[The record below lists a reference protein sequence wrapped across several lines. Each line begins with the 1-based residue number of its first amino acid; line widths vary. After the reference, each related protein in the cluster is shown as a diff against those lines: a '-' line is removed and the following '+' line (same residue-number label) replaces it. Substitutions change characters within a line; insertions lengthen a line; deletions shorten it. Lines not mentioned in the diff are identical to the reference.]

1 MTLSRPFLLFL
12 LAGGIAALANILSR
26 MLYSHWMPFT
36 PAIIAAYLTGMVTA
50 FVLTRWLVFSGST
63 RPLHHS
69 AFYFVLVNLFA
80 VAQTGWF
87 PPCWP
92 TTCCHGWAWTC
103 CAGGRP
109 RGGRGGASGVQLL
122 RPQVPVVPMTAPG
135 VPFAENGSHTSM
147 AVNYGANLTQDPDQC
162 PCPPSRPMTSAAA
175 CRKN

>member
-1 MTLSRPFLLFL
+1 VTLSRPFLLFL

-80 VAQTGWF
+80 VAQTWLVSTVLAYHLLPWLGVDVLRLEIA
-87 PPCWP
+87 
-92 TTCCHGWAWTC
+92 HV
-103 CAGGRP
+103 AGV
-109 RGGRGGASGVQLL
+109 A
-122 RPQVPVVPMTAPG
+122 VPVVSSYFG
-135 VPFAENGSHTSM
+135 HKYLSF
-147 AVNYGANLTQDPDQC
+147 
-162 PCPPSRPMTSAAA
+162 R
-175 CRKN
+175 